1 MKKILMIPGGF
12 VPYNDT
18 VTLLSYKHLRNCDV
32 TIDVIA
38 LRGKEDSS
46 LKKSIENDKNYS
58 KFHVT
63 YVCDYDDAVATLARK
78 NVISGMFNVMRY
90 VLKSFKKGLN
100 KEYGVIYTSSIPAF
114 THVAGYL
121 IKKIRKEEVV
131 WIASLSDPLKNS
143 PYKHDQETMSE
154 YSLIEKIGF
163 YVYTFLYMGSW
174 YEKICQQYADKV
186 VYICKE
192 QMEFTTNQYP
202 SIENTINKA
211 LLIPI
216 NYIEEWELYQN
227 LMTMKKNNQN
237 DYFVISHFGRV
248 YGHRKISEFLQA
260 MKEIK
265 ELGLSKKIVFKQV
278 GEFIPRINYD
288 EVLTMMSESDC
299 LALFDTILT
308 EDEIQPYL
316 PSKSLEYLLSQKELL
331 IITTSKSPSYRILS
345 ELGYTCCR
353 HDVVEIK
360 NRLLTLLSSCEEVH
374 VDYTSFENKVATKEL
389 TDYIMKKLQ

>member
-121 IKKIRKEEVV
+121 IKKNKKRRSCV
-131 WIASLSDPLKNS
+131 D
-143 PYKHDQETMSE
+143 
-154 YSLIEKIGF
+154 
-163 YVYTFLYMGSW
+163 
-174 YEKICQQYADKV
+174 C
-186 VYICKE
+186 
-192 QMEFTTNQYP
+192 FTQ
-202 SIENTINKA
+202 
-211 LLIPI
+211 
-216 NYIEEWELYQN
+216 
-227 LMTMKKNNQN
+227 
-237 DYFVISHFGRV
+237 
-248 YGHRKISEFLQA
+248 
-260 MKEIK
+260 
-265 ELGLSKKIVFKQV
+265 
-278 GEFIPRINYD
+278 
-288 EVLTMMSESDC
+288 
-299 LALFDTILT
+299 
-308 EDEIQPYL
+308 
-316 PSKSLEYLLSQKELL
+316 
-331 IITTSKSPSYRILS
+331 
-345 ELGYTCCR
+345 
-353 HDVVEIK
+353 
-360 NRLLTLLSSCEEVH
+360 
-374 VDYTSFENKVATKEL
+374 
-389 TDYIMKKLQ
+389 